1 MSELTCLV
9 FQLLHWRVSPAL
21 TVDSQSYMQT
31 KWVFRISIIQ
41 GDLFWVLHNKSNS
54 MRSECAPI
62 AVLS

>member
-9 FQLLHWRVSPAL
+9 FQLLHWRVSHAL

-31 KWVFRISIIQ
+31 EWDFRISIIQ
-41 GDLFWVLHNKSNS
+41 GDSFWVPHNKSSNL
-54 MRSECAPI
+54 RNERVHT